1 MSIGQ
6 VVCIHPTRDRG
17 ETMDPYD
24 HDATR
29 RTTIGQP
36 ADEAATVKSDAAAL
50 ADELGR
56 IELRSIDDRRLR
68 ARVETVVD
76 HDAETI
82 RVWYRLPH
90 DAYASEEFEKPIPW
104 SDQFKFARLIEDLGY
119 SPSSLGEIEGEEI
132 VLERVEGGWRAE
144 DPKRRADGL
153 HWSGET
159 GETGPIA
166 GLGFGITILYLLLL
180 FVATAGAM
188 NIVGALAA
196 AFMLCF
202 LTLLV
207 AHLW

>member
-1 MSIGQ
+1 
-6 VVCIHPTRDRG
+6 
-17 ETMDPYD
+17 MDPYEHD
-24 HDATR
+24 TNRQSTTEQPANEAAPIESDAT
-29 RTTIGQP
+29 
-36 ADEAATVKSDAAAL
+36 DL

-56 IELRSIDDRRLR
+56 IQLRSVDDRRLR
-68 ARVETVVD
+68 AQIETVVD

-82 RVWYRLPH
+82 RLWYRLPH
-90 DAYASEEFEKPIPW
+90 DAYVSEDFDKPIPW
-104 SDQFKFARLIEDLGY
+104 SDRFKFARLIDDLGY
-119 SPSSLGEIEGEEI
+119 SPSSLGGIEGEEI
-132 VLERVEGGWRAE
+132 ILKRVDGNWRAE
-144 DPKRRADGL
+144 DPSQRIDEQRWPGK
-153 HWSGET
+153 T

-207 AHLW
+207 AYLW